1 MLLEIDP
8 SILVGIHTRT
18 PANTMEYISMLK
30 IYNTL
35 TRQKE
40 DFKPIHAGKVG
51 MYVCGITVYD
61 LCHIG
66 HGRTFVAFDVVTRYL
81 RYKGY
86 DVNYVR
92 NITDIDDKI
101 IQRAAANHETIE
113 QLTGRMVAEMYQD
126 FDALKILRPN
136 SEPRATQHMA
146 EIVDLVETLLQK
158 GHAYQAADGDILFAV
173 DTDPTYGV
181 LSRQDLEQLQAGA
194 RVDVGDVK
202 RNPMD
207 FVLWK
212 MAKEDEPRWPSPWGE
227 GRPGW
232 HIECSAMNCNQLG
245 THFDIHGG
253 GSDLMFP
260 HHENEIA
267 QSSCAHAGP
276 YVNYWMHSG
285 MVMIDREKMS
295 KSLGNFFTV
304 RDVLK
309 YYDAETI
316 RYFLMSGHY
325 RSQLNY
331 SEDNLKQARSS
342 LERLYIA
349 LRGTDPDTVAAGGE
363 AFQAQFTAAM
373 DDDFNTPE
381 AYSVLFEMAREVNRL
396 KVENPVAAVGL
407 AAGLR
412 DLANVLGLLEQDPAQ
427 FLQHGAQVNED
438 ETARI
443 EALIKQRNDA
453 RSNKNWQLADEA
465 RDRLNDLGIVLEDSA
480 QGTIWRRG

>member
-1 MLLEIDP
+1 
-8 SILVGIHTRT
+8 
-18 PANTMEYISMLK
+18 MLK
-30 IYNTL
+30 IFNTMS
-35 TRQKE
+35 RQKE
-40 DFKPIHAGKVG
+40 EFKPIHAGEVG

-66 HGRTFVAFDVVTRYL
+66 HGRTFVAFDVVARYL
-81 RYKGY
+81 RFIGYKLK
-86 DVNYVR
+86 YVR

-101 IQRAAANHETIE
+101 IKRANENGEDFVA
-113 QLTGRMVAEMYQD
+113 LVDRMVAEMHTD
-126 FDALKILRPN
+126 FDALNILRPD
-136 SEPRATQHMA
+136 SEPRATKHIPDII
-146 EIVDLVETLLQK
+146 EIVEQLIARN
-158 GHAYQAADGDILFAV
+158 HAYVASNDDVMFSVESDAD
-173 DTDPTYGV
+173 YGK

-194 RVDVGDVK
+194 RVEVEANVK

-212 MAKEDEPRWPSPWGE
+212 MSKPGEPSWSSPWGE

-232 HIECSAMNCNQLG
+232 HIECSAMNCKQLG
-245 THFDIHGG
+245 NHFDIHGG

-267 QSSCAHAGP
+267 QSTCAHGGE
-276 YVNYWMHSG
+276 YVNTWMHSG
-285 MVMIDREKMS
+285 MVMVDREKMS

-331 SEDNLKQARSS
+331 SEENLKQARTS
-342 LERLYIA
+342 LERLYTA
-349 LRGTDPDTVAAGGE
+349 LRGTDGSVQPAGGE
-363 AFQAQFTAAM
+363 AFEARFREAM

-381 AYSVLFEMAREVNRL
+381 AYSVLFDMAREVNRL
-396 KVENPVAAVGL
+396 KTEDLAAANGL
-407 AAGLR
+407 AAALR
-412 DLANVLGLLEQDPAQ
+412 QLSGVLGLLEQDPEA
-427 FLQHGAQVNED
+427 FLQGGAQSDDGEVAE
-438 ETARI
+438 I

-453 RSNKNWQLADEA
+453 RQSKDWALADKA
-465 RDRLNDLGIVLEDSA
+465 RDRLNEMGIVLEDGP
-480 QGTIWRRG
+480 QGTTWRRK